1 MPELR
6 PHVSA
11 CGHRGCRGR
20 RACKAAPRPAPTT
33 TTLHTE
39 DDPMIK
45 PPTYVA
51 GPLGADGD
59 GLTDMRLLAL
69 ARLAVVENRLPFTLA
84 GHQGL
89 LLGPGPTGDRA
100 RTAVLAELARSGA
113 YLVGNNVLGELWLFE
128 GPDGELGDV
137 GRAALEGFQRAG
149 RGRVT
154 RRGPWADFRA
164 SFTRAGDEL
173 AKLYELV
180 GAFQVPAEG
189 VRA

>member
-1 MPELR
+1 MTT
-6 PHVSA
+6 

-20 RACKAAPRPAPTT
+20 RTCKAAPRPAPTT
-33 TTLHTE
+33 LHTE
-39 DDPMIK
+39 DTPTMIK

-69 ARLAVVENRLPFTLA
+69 ARLAVVENRVPFTLA

-89 LLGPGPTGDRA
+89 LLGHGPTGDRA

-113 YLVGNNVLGELWLFE
+113 YMVGNNVLGELWLFE
-128 GPDGELGDV
+128 GPDGELGEV
-137 GRAALEGFQRAG
+137 GRAALAGFQQAG

-154 RRGPWADFRA
+154 RRGPWPAFGA
-164 SFTRAGDEL
+164 AFERAGDEL
-173 AKLYELV
+173 RKLHELV

>member
-1 MPELR
+1 
-6 PHVSA
+6 
-11 CGHRGCRGR
+11 
-20 RACKAAPRPAPTT
+20 
-33 TTLHTE
+33 
-39 DDPMIK
+39 MIK

-59 GLTDMRLLAL
+59 NLTDMRLLAL
-69 ARLAVVENRLPFTLA
+69 ARLAVSEGRLPFTLA
-84 GHQGL
+84 AHQGL
-89 LLGPGPTGDRA
+89 LLGPGPTSDRG

-113 YLVGNNVLGELWLFE
+113 YLVGNNVLGELWLLE

-154 RRGPWADFRA
+154 RRGAWPAFRA
-164 SFTRAGDEL
+164 GFERAGDEL
-173 AKLYELV
+173 SKLHDLV
-180 GAFQVPAEG
+180 GAFKAPDA